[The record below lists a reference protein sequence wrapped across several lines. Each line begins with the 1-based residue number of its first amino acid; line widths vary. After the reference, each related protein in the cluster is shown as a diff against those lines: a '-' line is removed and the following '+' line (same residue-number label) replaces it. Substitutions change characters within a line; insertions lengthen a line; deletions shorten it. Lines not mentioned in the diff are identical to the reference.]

1 MTNARCFDHEG
12 LGQLQNIC
20 QLLPCY
26 IFARESIANLICSV
40 AMSLYDIVDR
50 KEVEDVGHF
59 VVRCEYVA
67 EERLMGER
75 EEG

>member
-1 MTNARCFDHEG
+1 
-12 LGQLQNIC
+12 
-20 QLLPCY
+20 
-26 IFARESIANLICSV
+26 
-40 AMSLYDIVDR
+40 MSLYDIVDR

-75 EEG
+75 EEGWHEMESNENVVMMMDRACRDEAVARAVERMWRK